1 MKKFSKFEV
10 SLSFKSS
17 ISDVCSR
24 DAAVPSHNWLLYW
37 YICLLQVEGL
47 RKQSM
52 ATQGDTTC
60 CYLSLEDACETG
72 CGAAC
77 ERASQNANSSN
88 AYQVRVIHVLALD
101 VSLWSEFWYANCQN
115 CAFEGIDWSRILLSY
130 PFFPQSR
137 WLGYWLRLAQVP
149 SRVSW
154 LSVY

>member
-17 ISDVCSR
+17 ISHVCSR
-24 DAAVPSHNWLLYW
+24 DAAVLSHIWLLYW

-60 CYLSLEDACETG
+60 CYLSVEDACETG

-101 VSLWSEFWYANCQN
+101 VSLWSESWYVVKIGHSKA
-115 CAFEGIDWSRILLSY
+115 
-130 PFFPQSR
+130 
-137 WLGYWLRLAQVP
+137 
-149 SRVSW
+149 
-154 LSVY
+154 